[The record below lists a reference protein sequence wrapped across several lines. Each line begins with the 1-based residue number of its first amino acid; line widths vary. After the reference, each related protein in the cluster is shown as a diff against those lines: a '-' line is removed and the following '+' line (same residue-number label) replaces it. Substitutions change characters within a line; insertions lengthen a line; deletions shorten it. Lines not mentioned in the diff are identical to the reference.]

1 MDLTDSEIKKIR
13 NVFAQFGWEYT
24 PDQMLNFKEL
34 ESIKKEF
41 VKIKFLIDP
50 LFIKLSNKEI
60 TLEEI
65 AKTLNCPLEN
75 AKHLLILNSIFGSWS

>member
-1 MDLTDSEIKKIR
+1 MTNLTDSETKKIR
-13 NVFAQFGWEYT
+13 NIFAQFGWEHT

-34 ESIKKEF
+34 KLVKEEF
-41 VKIKFLIDP
+41 LKIKFLIDP
-50 LFIKLSNKEI
+50 LFIKLSNKET

-75 AKHLLILNSIFGSWS
+75 AKHLLILNSVFG